1 MHSDPLVSII
11 TPSFNQGRFLE
22 ETLLS
27 VARQNYAPIEHI
39 VVDGGSTDGSVE
51 ILRKN
56 EHLLAGWVSEPD
68 KGQSDA
74 IRKGFSMAKG
84 SILAWL
90 NSDDLLAPSAVRIAV
105 DYFQRDPSLGVVYGD
120 RLHIDARGNVVG
132 VRRCPEYY
140 PGMLSRHKTLPQ
152 ETTFFRR
159 SVYEEAGG
167 IDVSLHY
174 VMDFDL
180 WCRLAKVT
188 RFRHIPAFMGYF
200 REQPDAKSIVFHD
213 TATDLAQRFEKEKQE
228 IHRRHFGSNPPG
240 PWSSLWFSL
249 LHKARVAW
257 QRRSIGHRREVARIA
272 KVACFEPEEKIM
284 ER

>member
-27 VARQNYAPIEHI
+27 VARQNYGLIEHI
-39 VVDGGSTDGSVE
+39 VVDGGSTDGSVD

-56 EHLLAGWVSEPD
+56 EHLLACWISEPD

-84 SILAWL
+84 SVLAWL

-120 RLHIDARGNVVG
+120 RLHIDIRGNVVG
-132 VRRCPEYY
+132 VCRCPEYY
-140 PGMLSRHKTLPQ
+140 SKMLSRHKTLPQ
-152 ETTFFRR
+152 EATFFRR
-159 SVYEEAGG
+159 SVYEEVGG

-180 WCRLAKVT
+180 WCRLAKVAK
-188 RFRHIPAFMGYF
+188 FRHIPAFMGYF
-200 REQPDAKSIVFHD
+200 REQPDAKSIMFHD
-213 TATDLAQRFEKEKQE
+213 AETDLAQRFEKERRE
-228 IHRRHFGSNPPG
+228 IHHRHFNRNPPG
-240 PWSSLWFSL
+240 FLSSRWFSL
-249 LHKARVAW
+249 MHRARIAW
-257 QRRSIGHRREVARIA
+257 QRRSAGHRREVARIA
-272 KVACFEPEEKIM
+272 KVACTESEGNGN
-284 ER
+284 